1 MKDISTLLP
10 GVKSILSLA
19 NLVAGVALFGVFV
32 IAPVEGVT
40 TSLNLELKDLR
51 PLLLGP
57 ATVLSEE
64 NAY

>member
-57 ATVLSEE
+57 ATILREE

>member
-57 ATVLSEE
+57 ATVLIED